1 VNRHN
6 RPSTS
11 PTQADRHSA
20 TPDRVVAFPVY
31 SRAPAAF
38 SRRQTALTV
47 WIAPMARVRTALTA
61 TLGTTARPS

>member
-1 VNRHN
+1 VNRRT
-6 RPSTS
+6 RPSTPALPARRDS
-11 PTQADRHSA
+11 T

-31 SRAPAAF
+31 PRMPAAF
-38 SRRQTALTV
+38 GRKKTALTV

>member
-1 VNRHN
+1 VNRRT
-6 RPSTS
+6 RPST
-11 PTQADRHSA
+11 PALPARRDSA

-31 SRAPAAF
+31 PRMPRRSGPQRA
-38 SRRQTALTV
+38 ALTV